1 MIGYLKGEVI
11 YKDEEQAVIVCSG
24 VGYEVCMTA
33 SSLEHLHEGS
43 SAQVWIKE
51 SISPYDGVVLYGFA
65 SREDRDLFLTL
76 KEAVPNTG
84 PKKAL
89 EYLNKAKR
97 SLPDFQR
104 AIISKDPRLLT
115 GIFGFTA
122 KTADKLIAS
131 LHDKMGGMAFAGTS
145 KLGAA
150 AGRNLPP
157 ALTQSLEALS
167 ALGYSPAEAKRAVEA
182 LYDEGVATDE
192 NAEALVRRALKKLA
206 P

>member
-1 MIGYLKGEVI
+1 MIGYLKGEII
-11 YKDEEQAVIVCSG
+11 YKDTEQAVILCAG
-24 VGYEVCMTA
+24 VGYEVSLTA
-33 SSLEHLHEGS
+33 SSLDHLHEGAA
-43 SAQVWIKE
+43 AQFWIKE
-51 SISPYDGVVLYGFA
+51 SISPYDGVVLYGFL

-104 AIISKDPRLLT
+104 AIMAKDPRLLT

-131 LHDKMGGMAFAGTS
+131 LHDKMGGMVFAGSS

-150 AGRNLPP
+150 AGQNLPP
-157 ALTQSLEALS
+157 ALMQALEALS
-167 ALGYSPAEAKRAVEA
+167 ALGYSPAEAKRAVES
-182 LYDEGVATDE
+182 LSDEGVAETD